1 MGDKLAARDLATRC
15 GLPVLEGTSGP
26 VTDESAR
33 AFLDGLGSGARVM
46 VKAVAGGGGRGMRPV
61 GDPAELEGALAQ
73 CRREA
78 MAAFGD
84 DAVYLERLLPGARH
98 VEVQVLGDGSGAV
111 SHLHTRDCSLQRRRQ
126 KLIEI
131 APAPS
136 LADELREELHD
147 AAVRLAG
154 ELSYRGAGTVEVLV
168 APELDRGY
176 VFLEVNAR
184 LQVEHTV
191 TEEITGVDLVQAQL
205 RIAGGASLAEL
216 GLTQDRIPAPA
227 GCRCRRG

>member
-1 MGDKLAARDLATRC
+1 MRAAVDSDCDSLHPGYGFLAENPELARCCAAAGITFVGPDADTLAALGDKLAARDLAARC

-33 AFLDGLGSGARVM
+33 AFLAGLGPGASVM

-61 GDPAELEGALAQ
+61 GDPAEPPGQRWPSAGG
-73 CRREA
+73 RP

-131 APAPS
+131 APG
-136 LADELREELHD
+136 
-147 AAVRLAG
+147 AV
-154 ELSYRGAGTVEVLV
+154 
-168 APELDRGY
+168 
-176 VFLEVNAR
+176 
-184 LQVEHTV
+184 
-191 TEEITGVDLVQAQL
+191 
-205 RIAGGASLAEL
+205 GGRASCETSCTMPLFAW
-216 GLTQDRIPAPA
+216 PAS
-227 GCRCRRG
+227 